1 MTMRAAML
9 AVVLMFFVVGL
20 DPAAADIYKYTDNQ
34 GVTRYT
40 YDLAEVPED
49 QRPQVQ
55 TFEEASPTSDASPLV
70 EEDSG
75 NDQDK
80 SGKEA
85 DEELVVDEKTIEE
98 LNQKKKALDEEF
110 AGLMEEKYKLLK
122 DKEKLKNS
130 LDGRDT
136 VAVAEYDNKVK
147 ELNRKIADYQKRR
160 DAFEK
165 KANAVK
171 KAVENPDSK

>member
-1 MTMRAAML
+1 MRAAMFT
-9 AVVLMFFVVGL
+9 VILMLLVVGSS
-20 DPAAADIYKYTDNQ
+20 PAAADIYKYRDAQ
-34 GVTRYT
+34 GVVRYT

-55 TFEEASPTSDASPLV
+55 TYEEASPTSDASPQV
-70 EEDSG
+70 EEGSG
-75 NDQDK
+75 DDKDK

-98 LNQKKKALDEEF
+98 LNQKKKELDEEF

-122 DKEKLKNS
+122 VKEKLAKT

-136 VAVAEYDNKVK
+136 VAVAEYDKQVK
-147 ELNRKIADYQKRR
+147 DLNGKIADYQKRR
-160 DAFEK
+160 AAFENE
-165 KANAVK
+165 AEAVK
-171 KAVENPDSK
+171 KAVENPNS